1 MVATSPWWLS
11 VQVGWVGSLPMLAH
25 SSCLGS
31 EKMLLLCCLIFA
43 VPYVWTRLRISSAA
57 GGVPLLMGGHPAG
70 PSASLLALG
79 GGHNAGEDGFLVALV
94 ARAVC
99 RAASIVEGA
108 RLAGFGMLVCS
119 HYAGVSIF

>member
-1 MVATSPWWLS
+1 MV
-11 VQVGWVGSLPMLAH
+11 
-25 SSCLGS
+25 
-31 EKMLLLCCLIFA
+31 
-43 VPYVWTRLRISSAA
+43 SSAA
-57 GGVPLLMGGHPAG
+57 GGVPLLMVGHPAG

-79 GGHNAGEDGFLVALV
+79 GGHNAGEDGFLVELV

-119 HYAGVSIF
+119 HYAGGVYFLIMLLLFARPSSFLSLLR